1 MLPFTQKKYD
11 KNIYPTF
18 VDKGPAVNGK
28 GNLISLDE
36 KTWEE
41 VQNQDK
47 NFVISAV
54 VTSEEGTLLK
64 DMTDNTAFPVI
75 TGYNIYKN
83 YIKLAS
89 VPASV
94 LQYTNKNVKP
104 GIYNYSVS
112 ALYDKNE
119 SSLATASTDIQVS
132 IENITAINKVNIA
145 PTAFR
150 EQVRIINY
158 QQVKSV
164 EIYASD
170 GKMVQKTDYPS
181 EWIHTSTISQGIY
194 FFRIYTNK
202 EVKTIRGIKQ

>member
-1 MLPFTQKKYD
+1 M
-11 KNIYPTF
+11 
-18 VDKGPAVNGK
+18 DKGPAVNGK

-150 EQVRIINY
+150 EQVLIINY